1 MAEQE
6 PVAMTEFDSGEPTA
20 QEPQT
25 GRQAHANRRNFMR
38 KVFFASGATAV
49 ATMGGA
55 GAWAALAADE
65 TGATASAVPSGTPSG
80 TPSGGPG
87 GGAGGPGNQSI
98 TEDFFGLTTDGKKI
112 DDLFTV
118 HSEGVA
124 TAPVIAAAN
133 AFLAGL
139 SATQKSST
147 QFTVHSTEWRLWS
160 NVDAYD
166 RQGVSIAD
174 LSDEQQALGKALLKS
189 ALSAD
194 GLETT
199 EKIRRIN
206 QAAGEAIDNTASFNE
221 EAFSYTVMGT
231 PSATEPWGF
240 QFDGHHLVINYF
252 VLGGQVVMSPCFW
265 GSEPTEIEIDGTTV
279 SVCKEE
285 VTASLAFINSL
296 TEAQRTVAIESTTK
310 SNESM
315 KAGAFAD
322 NAVQEYTGIRGTAL
336 TGAQK
341 LKLLGIVEAFA
352 GRAKADVAKARLA
365 EVRAHL
371 NDTYVTWAG
380 GIADDSAF
388 YVRVHGPVVW
398 VEVDCQAPGP
408 LAGAY
413 GASQGSGAT
422 QMHVHS
428 IIRTPNGN
436 DYGKELLR
444 QHYLTSPHHR

>member
-1 MAEQE
+1 MFEL
-6 PVAMTEFDSGEPTA
+6 DSGKSAAHEEQP
-20 QEPQT
+20 ET
-25 GRQAHANRRNFMR
+25 GRRAHASRRNFMR

-55 GAWAALAADE
+55 GAWAAMADD
-65 TGATASAVPSGTPSG
+65 TNTAGATASAAPSGA
-80 TPSGGPG
+80 PSGGPG

-98 TEDFFGLTTDGKKI
+98 TEEFFGLTTDGKRI
-112 DDLFTV
+112 DDLFTI
-118 HSEGVA
+118 HSTGVE

-139 SATQKSST
+139 TDDQKTST

-160 NVDAYD
+160 NVDSFE

-174 LSDEQQALGKALLKS
+174 LTDEQRALGTALLKS

-199 EKIRRIN
+199 EKIRKIN
-206 QAAGEAIDNTASFNE
+206 QAAGEAIGNTDAFNE
-221 EAFSYTVMGT
+221 EAFFYTVMGT
-231 PSATEPWGF
+231 PSDTEPWGF

-252 VLGGQVVMSPCFW
+252 VLGDQVVMSPCFW
-265 GSEPTEIEIDGTTV
+265 GSEPTSMEIDGETV
-279 SVCKEE
+279 TVCHEE
-285 VTASLAFINSL
+285 VVASLAFINSL
-296 TEAQRTVAIESTTK
+296 TEAQQAVAIESTTK

-315 KAGAFAD
+315 KAGAFSD
-322 NAVQEYTGIRGTAL
+322 NAVQAYTGLRCNKLSAV
-336 TGAQK
+336 QK
-341 LKLLGIVEAFA
+341 KKLLGIVEAFA
-352 GRAKADVAKARLA
+352 SRAKADVAKARMA
-365 EVRAHL
+365 EVRKHL
-371 NDTYVTWAG
+371 DDTYVTWAG
-380 GIADDSAF
+380 GIEDDSAF
-388 YVRVHGPVVW
+388 YVRVHSPVVW

-428 IIRTPNGN
+428 VIRTPNGN

>member
-1 MAEQE
+1 
-6 PVAMTEFDSGEPTA
+6 MTELDAAEPTDR
-20 QEPQT
+20 EPHSDA
-25 GRQAHANRRNFMR
+25 GRSAHASRRTFMR

-49 ATMGGA
+49 VTMGGA
-55 GAWAALAADE
+55 GAWAAMADDT
-65 TGATASAVPSGTPSG
+65 TGTADASATPVPSGV
-80 TPSGGPG
+80 PSGGPG

-98 TEDFFGLTTDGKKI
+98 TEEFFGLTTDGKRI
-112 DDLFTV
+112 DDLFTI
-118 HSEGVA
+118 HSTKVD
-124 TAPVIAAAN
+124 TAPVISAAE

-139 SATQKSST
+139 SDTQRSST

-160 NVDAYD
+160 NVDSYE
-166 RQGVSIAD
+166 RQGVSLAD
-174 LSDEQQALGKALLKS
+174 LSDDQKALGTALLKA

-206 QAAGEAIDNTASFNE
+206 QAAGEAIGNTDSFNE
-221 EAFSYTVMGT
+221 DAYYWTVMGT
-231 PSATEPWGF
+231 PSDSEPWGF
-240 QFDGHHLVINYF
+240 QFDGHHLVLNYF
-252 VLGGQVVMSPCFW
+252 VLGDQVVMSPCFW
-265 GSEPTEIEIDGTTV
+265 GSEPTSMKIDGETV
-279 SVCKEE
+279 TVCHEE
-285 VTASLAFINSL
+285 VLASLAFINSL
-296 TEAQRTVAIESTTK
+296 TEAQQKVAIASSTK

-322 NAVQEYTGIRGTAL
+322 NAVQAYEGIQGSAL

-341 LKLLGIVEAFA
+341 AKLLGIVEAFV
-352 GRAKADVAKARLA
+352 GRARADAAQVRLA
-365 EVRAHL
+365 EVRKHL
-371 NDTYVTWAG
+371 DDTFATWSG
-380 GIADDSAF
+380 GTADDAAF
-388 YVRVHGPVVW
+388 YVRVHSPVVW

-413 GASQGSGAT
+413 GATQGSGPT

-428 IIRTPNGN
+428 VIRTPNGN